1 MKTTMKVEAGT
12 RDLVK
17 EISRE
22 RDLDYDAT
30 IRLGMAA
37 LRRDAR
43 REQMRRESALAA
55 GDPGD
60 LAETGHVLREMEAW
74 GAG

>member
-1 MKTTMKVEAGT
+1 MKVETET

-22 RDLDYDAT
+22 RALDYDET

-37 LRRDAR
+37 LRREAR
-43 REQMRRESALAA
+43 REQMRRESLAA
-55 GDPGD
+55 AADPD
-60 LAETGHVLREMEAW
+60 DVAEAQAVLRDMEAW
-74 GAG
+74 GAR

>member
-1 MKTTMKVEAGT
+1 MKVEAET

-17 EISRE
+17 QISQE
-22 RDLDYDAT
+22 RSLDYDET

-37 LRRDAR
+37 LLREAR
-43 REQMRRESALAA
+43 RERMRRESIAA
-55 GDPGD
+55 ANHPDD
-60 LAETGHVLREMEAW
+60 LAEAGQVLRDMEAW

>member
-1 MKTTMKVEAGT
+1 MKTTMKVETET

-22 RDLDYDAT
+22 RALDYDET

-37 LRRDAR
+37 LRREAR
-43 REQMRRESALAA
+43 REQMRRESLAA
-55 GDPGD
+55 AADPAD
-60 LAETGHVLREMEAW
+60 LAEAQDVLRDMEAW